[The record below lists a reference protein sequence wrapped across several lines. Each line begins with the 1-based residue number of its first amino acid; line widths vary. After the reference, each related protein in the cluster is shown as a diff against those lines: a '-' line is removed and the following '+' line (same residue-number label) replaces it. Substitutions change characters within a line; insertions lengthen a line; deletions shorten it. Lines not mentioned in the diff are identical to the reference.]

1 VTSFLRR
8 ARADTAARLPA
19 VRAVAALALAASLL
33 AACAS
38 AVSAPTASPIAAPS
52 SAVAATSAPTAAV
65 PPAAS
70 VAAVT
75 PAPTPT
81 ADPAFPVTLAD
92 DEGTAVT
99 IPARPQRIVSLT
111 PAVTETLFALG
122 AGDRLV
128 ANSDF
133 DDYPAAVTAL
143 PHVASFTGVDVE
155 KVVGMKP
162 DLVIAGGNGF
172 NPPEAITKL
181 RAVGIPVLVVYA
193 DSVDGILRDIELVGS
208 AAGAGDASTALAAW
222 MRYRIDA
229 IAAAVK
235 DAQGG
240 KLPRVFYELDA
251 TKDIYGPAP
260 QSFLA
265 SMIQLAG
272 GDPVTTGD
280 PAVFA
285 IPIEKLVAADPQVV
299 VLGDAAYGT
308 TPADVT
314 QRPGWGG
321 IAAVKSGAIRPVD
334 DTIVTRPGPRIV
346 DGLRALALAIDPK
359 ASLPDVGSPPPLP
372 AP

>member
-1 VTSFLRR
+1 MTTLLRR
-8 ARADTAARLPA
+8 VRADSAARPPILP
-19 VRAVAALALAASLL
+19 AVAALALVASLL
-33 AACAS
+33 AACGS
-38 AVSAPTASPIAAPS
+38 AVSAPTASPITAPS
-52 SAVAATSAPTAAV
+52 AAVAATSAPTAAV
-65 PPAAS
+65 TPAAD

-75 PAPTPT
+75 SAPTPS
-81 ADPAFPVTLAD
+81 ADPGFPLTLTD
-92 DEGTAVT
+92 DGGTAVT

-133 DDYPAAVTAL
+133 DDFPAEVTAL

-172 NPPEAITKL
+172 NPPEAIAKL
-181 RAVGIPVLVVYA
+181 RAVGIPVLVTYA

-208 AAGAGDASTALAAW
+208 AIGAGSASTALTAW
-222 MRYRIDA
+222 MRDRIDA

-235 DAQGG
+235 TARAG
-240 KLPRVFYELDA
+240 KLPTVFYELDA

-260 QSFLA
+260 DSFLA
-265 SMIQLAG
+265 SMIALAG

-285 IPIEKLVAADPQVV
+285 IPVEKLVAADPQVI

-308 TPADVT
+308 TPADVAA
-314 QRPGWGG
+314 RPGWGG
-321 IAAVKSGAIRPVD
+321 IAAVTSGAVRPVN

-359 ASLPDVGSPPPLP
+359 LSLPDAGSPPPLP

>member
-1 VTSFLRR
+1 VQPQ
-8 ARADTAARLPA
+8 AAASRTPDPA
-19 VRAVAALALAASLL
+19 VAS
-33 AACAS
+33 
-38 AVSAPTASPIAAPS
+38 VTATPPPLPAAPS
-52 SAVAATSAPTAAV
+52 VAAA
-65 PPAAS
+65 
-70 VAAVT
+70 T

-81 ADPAFPVTLAD
+81 ADPAFPVTLTD

-99 IPARPQRIVSLT
+99 VPARPQRIVSLT

-133 DDYPAAVTAL
+133 DDYPAEVTAL

-172 NPPEAITKL
+172 NPPEAIAKL
-181 RAVGIPVLVVYA
+181 RAVGIPVLVTYA

-208 AAGAGDASTALAAW
+208 AAGAGDASTALTAW
-222 MRYRIDA
+222 MRDRIDA
-229 IAAAVK
+229 ITTAVK
-235 DAQGG
+235 AARAG
-240 KLPRVFYELDA
+240 KLPTVFYELDA

-260 QSFLA
+260 DSFLT

-285 IPIEKLVAADPQVV
+285 IPVEKLVAADPQVI

-308 TPADVT
+308 TPADVAA
-314 QRPGWGG
+314 RPGWGG
-321 IAAVKSGAIRPVD
+321 IAAVTSGAVRPVN

-359 ASLPDVGSPPPLP
+359 LSLPEAGSPPPLP